1 MNLDDQLREMVRPYR
16 DGTTKDNS
24 KQAIMKKVKKESIRN
39 RWIYRLVLVSTC
51 GIAILLFASFFASTS
66 IQQDVTAPPFGN
78 VNEHTKIEK
87 VIILENENPQR
98 QLNLKSIFYPFKES
112 ITTSEVFDDIIPI
125 LLSARERAIPWDGTF
140 EEEVI
145 EDIHFTFSNG
155 EELYLKQS
163 FEGEVSEH
171 VNFLYDP
178 NANMK
183 YALSNEEWRT
193 ITALTDEIHSQHQ
206 FTRWTFIW
214 KFLLV
219 IIIIGI
225 SIVIN
230 KKEQKKFKIE
240 PKKKQSSIVNILL
253 TLVSVYIINK
263 IINYFGTIHFG
274 VGILILIS
282 VFIIEELISY
292 SRTKQP
298 IHWKFLSLN
307 LFIALIFL
315 ILLTYF

>member
-1 MNLDDQLREMVRPYR
+1 MNLDEQLKEMVRPYR
-16 DGTTKDNS
+16 DELTKDSS
-24 KQAIMKKVKKESIRN
+24 KHAILKKMKKERIRN
-39 RWIYRLVLVSTC
+39 RWIYRSVLVSTC
-51 GIAILLFASFFASTS
+51 AIAILLFASFFASTS
-66 IQQDVTAPPFGN
+66 IHQDVTATPFGN
-78 VNEHTKIEK
+78 IDEHTKIEK
-87 VIILENENPQR
+87 VIVLENQNPQR

-163 FEGEVSEH
+163 FEGGIPEH

-214 KFLLV
+214 KFLMV
-219 IIIIGI
+219 IIVLGILFIIE
-225 SIVIN
+225 
-230 KKEQKKFKIE
+230 KKVQKKFKVE
-240 PKKKQSSIVNILL
+240 HKKKPFAIMNTLCLL
-253 TLVSVYIINK
+253 LAIYICNK
-263 IINYFGTIHFG
+263 IIHYLGTIHFG

-292 SRTKQP
+292 RRTKQP
-298 IHWKFLSLN
+298 IRWKFSSLN
-307 LFIALIFL
+307 LFIILIFA

>member
-1 MNLDDQLREMVRPYR
+1 MNLDEQLKEMVRPYR
-16 DGTTKDNS
+16 DELTKDSS
-24 KQAIMKKVKKESIRN
+24 KQAIMKKMKKESIRN
-39 RWIYRLVLVSTC
+39 RWIYRTVLVSTC
-51 GIAILLFASFFASTS
+51 VIAILLYASFFASTS
-66 IQQDVTAPPFGN
+66 IQQDVTATPFGN
-78 VNEHTKIEK
+78 IDNQSKIEK
-87 VIILENENPQR
+87 VIVLENENPQR
-98 QLNLKSIFYPFKES
+98 QLNLESIFYPFKES

-125 LLSARERAIPWDGTF
+125 LLAAREQAIPWDGAF

-163 FEGEVSEH
+163 FEGDIPEH

-214 KFLLV
+214 KFLMV
-219 IIIIGI
+219 IIVLGILFIIE
-225 SIVIN
+225 
-230 KKEQKKFKIE
+230 KKEQKKFNVE
-240 PKKKQSSIVNILL
+240 QKKKPFAIMNTLCLL
-253 TLVSVYIINK
+253 LAIYICNK
-263 IINYFGTIHFG
+263 IIHYLGTIHFG
-274 VGILILIS
+274 VAILLLIS
-282 VFIIEELISY
+282 VHSFNELINY
-292 SRTKQP
+292 IRTKQP
-298 IHWKFLSLN
+298 IRWKFSSLN
-307 LFIALIFL
+307 LFIILIFA